1 MAGLAGAWTDRR
13 LGSRAAWAGVW
24 FGRRSVRPAAGDSVG
39 DSEVT
44 TMLAIKTNALTKVFR
59 TKVKESGL
67 RGSVSALFRPHHRD
81 VYAVRGIDLTV
92 EKGEVLAFIGPNGAG
107 KSTTIKMLTGIL
119 HPTSGSATVL
129 GLEPLRQRKQLAYRI
144 GSVFG
149 QKSQLWFHLP
159 PQDSFRLLAGIYELD
174 ERQYRERFGALVEL
188 FELEDLLKVPVRKLS
203 LGQRVRCEIAA
214 SLLHRPEVIF
224 LDEPTIGLDVVAK
237 QRIRDLIA
245 RLNRE
250 EGTTIFLTSHD
261 AGDIERVCKR
271 VIIINHGEVV
281 LDESVKTL
289 RYSYLQKKIIS
300 VKYAEKTKVDI
311 PGVDKTRE
319 SEYAARIEVSTARR
333 PLREVVA
340 ELMGLGEVVDITIS
354 DQPLEEII
362 AGIYMDRGRGG
373 EADEP
378 DTGTGR

>member
-1 MAGLAGAWTDRR
+1 VAG
-13 LGSRAAWAGVW
+13 
-24 FGRRSVRPAAGDSVG
+24 AAGDIFA

-44 TMLAIKTNALTKVFR
+44 TMPAIEANALTKVFR

-67 RGSVSALFRPHHRD
+67 RGSVSALFRPQYRD
-81 VYAVRGIDLTV
+81 VCAVRGIDLTV
-92 EKGEVLAFIGPNGAG
+92 QKGEVLAFIGPNGAG

-119 HPTSGSATVL
+119 HPTSGGATVL
-129 GLEPLRQRKQLAYRI
+129 GLDPLRQRKQLAYRI

-159 PQDSFRLLAGIYELD
+159 PQDSFRLLSGIYELD
-174 ERQYRERFGALVEL
+174 EREYRERFSALVEL
-188 FELEDLLKVPVRKLS
+188 FELADLLKVPVRKLS

-261 AGDIERVCKR
+261 IGDIERVCKR
-271 VIIINHGEVV
+271 VVIINHGEVV

-289 RYSYLQKKIIS
+289 KYSYLQKKIIS

-311 PGVDKTRE
+311 PGVDKMRE
-319 SEYAARIEVSTARR
+319 SDYAARIEVSTSVR
-333 PLREVVA
+333 PLREVIA

-373 EADEP
+373 GTDESA
-378 DTGTGR
+378 TGTDR

>member
-1 MAGLAGAWTDRR
+1 
-13 LGSRAAWAGVW
+13 
-24 FGRRSVRPAAGDSVG
+24 
-39 DSEVT
+39 
-44 TMLAIKTNALTKVFR
+44 MLAIETGALTKVFR

-67 RGSVSALFRPHHRD
+67 GGSVSALFRPRYRD
-81 VYAVRGIDLTV
+81 ICAVHGIDLTV
-92 EKGEVLAFIGPNGAG
+92 ERGEVLAFIGPNGAG

-174 ERQYRERFGALVEL
+174 EREYRERFGTLVEL
-188 FELEDLLKVPVRKLS
+188 FELKDLLKVPVRKLS

-214 SLLHRPEVIF
+214 SLLHKPEVIF

-250 EGTTIFLTSHD
+250 DGTTIFLTSHD

-289 RYSYLQKKIIS
+289 KYSYLQKKIIS
-300 VKYAEKTKVDI
+300 VKYSEKTKVDI
-311 PGVDKTRE
+311 PGVDKIRE
-319 SEYAARIEVSTARR
+319 SDYAARIEVSTSRR

-362 AGIYMDRGRGG
+362 AGIYMDRGGGG
-373 EADEP
+373 EADEYA
-378 DTGTGR
+378 TGAGR

>member
-1 MAGLAGAWTDRR
+1 
-13 LGSRAAWAGVW
+13 
-24 FGRRSVRPAAGDSVG
+24 
-39 DSEVT
+39 
-44 TMLAIKTNALTKVFR
+44 
-59 TKVKESGL
+59 
-67 RGSVSALFRPHHRD
+67 
-81 VYAVRGIDLTV
+81 
-92 EKGEVLAFIGPNGAG
+92 
-107 KSTTIKMLTGIL
+107 
-119 HPTSGSATVL
+119 
-129 GLEPLRQRKQLAYRI
+129 
-144 GSVFG
+144 
-149 QKSQLWFHLP
+149 
-159 PQDSFRLLAGIYELD
+159 LLSGIYELD
-174 ERQYRERFGALVEL
+174 EREYRERFSALVEL
-188 FELEDLLKVPVRKLS
+188 FELADLLKVPVRKLS

-261 AGDIERVCKR
+261 IGDIERVCKR
-271 VIIINHGEVV
+271 VVIINHGEVV

-289 RYSYLQKKIIS
+289 KYSYLQKKIIS

-311 PGVDKTRE
+311 PGVDKMRE
-319 SEYAARIEVSTARR
+319 SDYAARIEVSTSVR
-333 PLREVVA
+333 PLREVIA

-373 EADEP
+373 GTDESA
-378 DTGTGR
+378 TGTDR